1 MSHYWPFIRRHWQS
15 QVVMLSGFGIGNFL
29 TVVAIP
35 LIYKE
40 IIDTMAQPPANVG
53 EHLWFLV
60 LALAFVLVMQNVAF
74 SLSDWVIVLFKSIVQ
89 KDLIDYVLGKLNRH
103 SYAFFTNTF
112 GGSLVAKTKRFVNAF
127 ETLHDNFI
135 FQIWVGSISLIGAV
149 GVLLYQSI
157 TLGVIFLLWLVSYV
171 ILVRFLIRWQVPK
184 SLLSAEADSR
194 TTGHFSDIIT
204 NVLTVKMFGMREYEE
219 RSFAKT
225 TTNQYVANR
234 RAWIQEHFYNSM
246 FQSVSI
252 GVFNIVLIASAVYLW
267 QQNVISAGTIVLVQV
282 YVIQT
287 FNTVWNI
294 SRNAIRIST
303 AFSNA
308 YEMVELLDADLDVK
322 DPLNSQPF
330 HPSDA
335 TVAFNNATFYY
346 ENSKPVIDAF
356 SLKIQSGER
365 VALVGHSGAGKSTL
379 VKLLLRFA
387 DVQKG
392 EITIGGQNIAS
403 VLQDDLRGSISYVP
417 QEPLLFHRTL
427 SENISYGKRDATKE
441 DIEEVARRARAHDF
455 ITELP
460 HGYDTLVGERG
471 IKLSG
476 GERQRV
482 AIARALLKDAPIII
496 LDEATSSLDSIS
508 EAYIQEAFD
517 ELMKGR
523 TTIVIAHRLS
533 TISRMDRIVV
543 LDRGTI
549 VEDGTHAKLRALG
562 GIYEELW
569 KSQVGGFLQEAGE

>member
-1 MSHYWPFIRRHWQS
+1 M
-15 QVVMLSGFGIGNFL
+15 
-29 TVVAIP
+29 
-35 LIYKE
+35 
-40 IIDTMAQPPANVG
+40 
-53 EHLWFLV
+53 
-60 LALAFVLVMQNVAF
+60 
-74 SLSDWVIVLFKSIVQ
+74 
-89 KDLIDYVLGKLNRH
+89 
-103 SYAFFTNTF
+103 
-112 GGSLVAKTKRFVNAF
+112 
-127 ETLHDNFI
+127 
-135 FQIWVGSISLIGAV
+135 
-149 GVLLYQSI
+149 
-157 TLGVIFLLWLVSYV
+157 
-171 ILVRFLIRWQVPK
+171 VRFLIRFQVPK
-184 SLLSAEADSR
+184 SLVSAAADSK

-204 NVLTVKMFGMREYEE
+204 NALTVKMFGMREHEE
-219 RSFAKT
+219 RAFAQT
-225 TTNQYVANR
+225 TTDQYVANR

-267 QQNVISAGTIVLVQV
+267 QQGVISAGTIVLVQV

-287 FNTVWNI
+287 FNTVWSI

-303 AFSNA
+303 AFSDAN
-308 YEMVELLDADLDVK
+308 ELVELIDANLDVK
-322 DPLNSQPF
+322 DRVNPQPF
-330 HPSDA
+330 HPKDS

-346 ENSKPVIDAF
+346 ENSKPVIDSF

-387 DVQKG
+387 DLQKG
-392 EITIGGQNIAS
+392 EIAIGGQNIAS
-403 VLQDDLRGSISYVP
+403 ILQDDLRKYISYVP

-427 SENISYGKRDATKE
+427 SENISYGKRDATKK

-508 EAYIQEAFD
+508 ESYIQEAFD

-549 VEDGTHAKLRALG
+549 VEDDTHAKLRALG

-569 KSQVGGFLQEAGE
+569 KSQVGGFLQEGH